1 MTSRWKGNTE
11 DTTGE
16 AIFMIE
22 GVEYKMDLD
31 SFETFRAI
39 EKMLEVTFKQGK
51 HFAAQAIRGHLD
63 MAMRDAEAQH
73 AL

>member
-16 AIFMIE
+16 ATFVIE
-22 GVEYKMDLD
+22 GVEYKLVLD
-31 SFETFRAI
+31 SFEKFRTI
-39 EKMLEVTFKQGK
+39 EKMLDVTFKQGK
-51 HFAAQAIRGHLD
+51 HFAAQTIRSHLD
-63 MAMRDAEAQH
+63 RAMRDAEAQH